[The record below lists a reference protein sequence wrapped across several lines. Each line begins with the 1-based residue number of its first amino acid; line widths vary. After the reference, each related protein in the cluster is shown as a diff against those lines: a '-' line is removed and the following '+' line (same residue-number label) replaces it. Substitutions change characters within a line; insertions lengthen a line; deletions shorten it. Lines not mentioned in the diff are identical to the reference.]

1 MKRLIG
7 LRYYHFM
14 QAFRQRLGQVI
25 FETDTK
31 AGRAFDVVLLV
42 MILLSVTLTMLESV
56 ATLQLSYGRL
66 LRRLEW
72 VFTLLFTVEYFLR
85 VYSSY
90 NRRQYVFSFF
100 GLVDL
105 LAILPSYFSI
115 FLTGGQYFAVIR
127 ILRLLRVF
135 RILKMVRFLGEA
147 NTLTRALKASRAKI
161 TVFLVTVISIVVII
175 GSVMYVVE
183 GPKSGF
189 NNIPVSMYWAIV
201 TLTTVGYG
209 DIAPETA
216 SGRFLSAL
224 VMVLGYGIIAVP
236 TGIVTAELARA
247 ERTNDRVCPN
257 CGLRYHDSD
266 ANFCRNCGERLEKVA
281 S

>member
-1 MKRLIG
+1 MG
-7 LRYYHFM
+7 L
-14 QAFRQRLGQVI
+14 RQRLGQVI

-56 ATLQLSYGRL
+56 AGLQLRYGRW

-72 VFTLLFTVEYFLR
+72 GFTILFTIEYFSR

-90 NRRQYVFSFF
+90 DRRKYIFSFF

-105 LAILPSYFSI
+105 LAILPSYLSI
-115 FLTGGQYFAVIR
+115 FLTGTHYFAVIR

-135 RILKMVRFLGEA
+135 RILKLVRFLGEA
-147 NTLTRALKASRAKI
+147 NTLTRALRASRAKI
-161 TVFLVTVISIVVII
+161 TVFLVTVISVVVVI
-175 GSVMYVVE
+175 GSVMYLVE

-216 SGRFLSAL
+216 LGRFLSAL
-224 VMVLGYGIIAVP
+224 VMILGYGIIAVP
-236 TGIVTAELARA
+236 TGIVTAELTRA
-247 ERTNDRVCPN
+247 ERTNDKICPN
-257 CGLRYHDSD
+257 CGFRYHDRD
-266 ANFCRNCGERLEKVA
+266 ANFCKNCGEKLETL
-281 S
+281 SS